1 MKHKEKKRKNNPYT
15 FNDRDL
21 SWLSFNERVL
31 LEAGR
36 NHVPLMERIRFLAI
50 YSSNLD
56 EFYRVRMPALMAL
69 QGIAGSEDGA
79 QLLSTVRETVVEQ
92 QNHFG
97 RILRNHILPA
107 LREGK
112 LVLADR
118 YVFTAFARDVA
129 RNADR
134 ASVRRL
140 YSFALQPDLP
150 LYFRVPLDV
159 AMNRVLTG
167 PGREGLKYYE
177 AGLDLG
183 LSQDPQESY
192 RLFQGRVVNEY
203 DRMIATL
210 IPNYSELVDAAAA
223 AVDMIARTAPAVV
236 DLGTGSGALA
246 ERIVRV
252 RPKARVMGIDA
263 DGTMLAAATRR
274 LKGNIQTIEE
284 NFERVR
290 IPRCDVVSASFA
302 LHHVPTGRRKGALYK
317 RCFASLRPG
326 GMFVSADCHLA
337 SSATMQRRHRQAWL
351 DRFPDQC

>member
-1 MKHKEKKRKNNPYT
+1 MSIN
-15 FNDRDL
+15 
-21 SWLSFNERVL
+21 
-31 LEAGR
+31 
-36 NHVPLMERIRFLAI
+36 
-50 YSSNLD
+50 
-56 EFYRVRMPALMAL
+56 
-69 QGIAGSEDGA
+69 GSA
-79 QLLSTVRETVVEQ
+79 
-92 QNHFG
+92 
-97 RILRNHILPA
+97 
-107 LREGK
+107 
-112 LVLADR
+112 
-118 YVFTAFARDVA
+118 
-129 RNADR
+129 NA
-134 ASVRRL
+134 
-140 YSFALQPDLP
+140 LP
-150 LYFRVPLDV
+150 LWDCDMGAATHL
-159 AMNRVLTG
+159 G
-167 PGREGLKYYE
+167 IKPG
-177 AGLDLG
+177 
-183 LSQDPQESY
+183 
-192 RLFQGRVVNEY
+192 EY

-351 DRFPDQC
+351 DHLTKRYSPKKAENFLRTWAKEDVYFTLDRELELLTDAGFSTEVTWRKDGFAVVVGLK